1 MELAQMA
8 LRQNS
13 HRLSDASSHLSRL
26 NNTRT
31 MMVHLMDATSPAY
44 NWRALLKSQIATHD
58 IDICRMGF
66 PLDWESRPLWH

>member
-1 MELAQMA
+1 
-8 LRQNS
+8 
-13 HRLSDASSHLSRL
+13 
-26 NNTRT
+26 
-31 MMVHLMDATSPAY
+31 MVHLMDATSPAY